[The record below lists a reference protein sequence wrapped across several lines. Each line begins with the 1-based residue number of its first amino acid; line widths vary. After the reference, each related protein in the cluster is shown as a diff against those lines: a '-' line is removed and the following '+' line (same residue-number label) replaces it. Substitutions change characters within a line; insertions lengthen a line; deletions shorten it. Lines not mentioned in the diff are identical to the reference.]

1 MGPSWTASGG
11 WERIVER
18 FKSWL
23 QIFRRMEKQRREDLG
38 HARMCDSL
46 PFSTAAGTIVGPQG
60 IYK

>member
-1 MGPSWTASGG
+1 M
-11 WERIVER
+11 VER

-46 PFSTAAGTIVGPQG
+46 PFSTAAGTIIGPQG